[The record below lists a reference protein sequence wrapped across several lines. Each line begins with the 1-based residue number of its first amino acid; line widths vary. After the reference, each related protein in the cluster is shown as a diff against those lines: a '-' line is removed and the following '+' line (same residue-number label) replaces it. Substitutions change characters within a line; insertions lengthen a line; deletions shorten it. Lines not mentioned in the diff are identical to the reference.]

1 MRQIRAGVSDIRQ
14 AEGVLNAGGLPVFSA
29 GNWAMNAETGID
41 LREAAIP
48 FPFGVMMNR
57 PVSENEMNAY
67 KETLF
72 LAERSGAEV
81 IYFSDPAVLRFADES
96 LRRKCIYCP
105 ETLVTNSRDAS
116 FWLNQGIGGFSVSP
130 LLTKEETIRIIHNV
144 PHAEITIH
152 GHMLLSIS
160 KRRLLSAWRDHYGI
174 SFEPSENRHLVLR
187 ETTRQEDMPV
197 YENDVSTM
205 IFSDYIFES
214 FDVIKDLQ
222 EAETAFVSGSFLS
235 SEALIEAVRIYNA
248 IINGNDET
256 AAVRTYRENNAGCC
270 GGYYEQKTIL

>member
-14 AEGVLNAGGLPVFSA
+14 AEGVLKAGGLPVFSA
-29 GNWAMNAETGID
+29 GNWAMNAETAFD
-41 LREAAIP
+41 LRETAVP

-57 PVSENEMNAY
+57 PVSESERDKFKDAV
-67 KETLF
+67 L
-72 LAERSGAEV
+72 LADRAGAEV
-81 IYFSDPAVLRFADES
+81 IYFSDPALLRFADEA

-105 ETLVTNSRDAS
+105 ETLVTNSRDAA
-116 FWLNQGIGGFSVSP
+116 FWLNQGIGGVSVSP
-130 LLTKEETIRIIHNV
+130 LLTREETAEIIHNV

-152 GHMLLSIS
+152 GHMLLSVS
-160 KRRLLSAWRDHYGI
+160 RRRLLSAWRDHYGI
-174 SFEPSENRHLVLR
+174 EFEPEGNRNLVLR

-214 FDVIKDLQ
+214 FDVIRDLQ

-235 SEALIEAVRIYNA
+235 SEALIEAVRIYNS
-248 IINGNDET
+248 IIHGNDET
-256 AAVRTYRENNAGCC
+256 AAVRAYRENNAGCC

>member
-96 LRRKCIYCP
+96 LLRKCIYCP

-116 FWLNQGIGGFSVSP
+116 FWLNQGIGFG
-130 LLTKEETIRIIHNV
+130 
-144 PHAEITIH
+144 
-152 GHMLLSIS
+152 IS
-160 KRRLLSAWRDHYGI
+160 AADKGRDHQNH
-174 SFEPSENRHLVLR
+174 S
-187 ETTRQEDMPV
+187 
-197 YENDVSTM
+197 
-205 IFSDYIFES
+205 
-214 FDVIKDLQ
+214 
-222 EAETAFVSGSFLS
+222 
-235 SEALIEAVRIYNA
+235 
-248 IINGNDET
+248 
-256 AAVRTYRENNAGCC
+256 
-270 GGYYEQKTIL
+270 